1 SNAEVSLDLLSLN
14 TYKTGYVSM
23 REIVDHYF
31 PPVGL
36 LVKGGGEE
44 FTDFNYWRE
53 KPLELADFSA
63 SESDDDSDA
72 GSIRGGLRGKNRS
85 RANTR
90 RFSEDEGDMGDS
102 YISEAR
108 RSVEDD
114 DEDNAA
120 MYHSVLESVE
130 GGDRDEDDY
139 DEEDYEDE
147 DDDELDEDG
156 PPPPRIASTSRA
168 STA

>member
-1 SNAEVSLDLLSLN
+1 
-14 TYKTGYVSM
+14 M

-53 KPLELADFSA
+53 KPYGLADFSA
-63 SESDDDSDA
+63 SESDDDDSSDE
-72 GSIRGGLRGKNRS
+72 GSVRGGLRGNNRS

-90 RFSEDEGDMGDS
+90 RFSEDENDMGES

-108 RSVEDD
+108 RSIEDD

-130 GGDRDEDDY
+130 GGDRDEEY
-139 DEEDYEDE
+139 DEEDDYEDDE
-147 DDDELDEDG
+147 DSNADDDEVED
-156 PPPPRIASTSRA
+156 PPIRLVTSTSRS